1 MDNIK
6 YEYILKINELGS
18 FTKAAEE
25 LYIAQPSLS
34 RYISNLEKRL
44 EIKIFDRS
52 KNPIGVTK
60 PGQILIDYIH
70 KYLEL
75 KKNML
80 EEINEYKLVDKK
92 ELKIGVV
99 PWRIPL
105 FLPRI
110 IPEFSKCNSNYS
122 ISIKEDVSTNLEEM
136 VEKGLLDACIIN
148 GPINNEN
155 LGHQVLSTEKVVF
168 VTSNNL
174 DIIDKYYDKKTSNY
188 KRQVVDLEDFKD
200 EAFIVLNNKYR
211 LGKIAREIFKFY
223 NIAPKN
229 ITVVSNMNTAI
240 SMSYSGL
247 GVTFMPESGISLAS
261 DMSNLP
267 IYLSLG
273 EPDFTFP
280 LIIAYKKDRIEDET
294 ISNFINFVKDNY
306 KNFNINELNQKS

>member
-1 MDNIK
+1 MDGIK

-34 RYISNLEKRL
+34 RYISNLENRMGV
-44 EIKIFDRS
+44 KIFDRS
-52 KNPIGVTK
+52 KNPIAVTK
-60 PGQILIDYIH
+60 PGQILIDYLY

-75 KKNML
+75 KENML
-80 EEINEYKLVDKK
+80 EEIDKFKLLAKK
-92 ELKIGVV
+92 ELEIGIV

-110 IPEFSKCNSNYS
+110 IPEFSKYYSNYA

-136 VEKGLLDACIIN
+136 AEKGLIDACIIN
-148 GPINNEN
+148 GPINNKN
-155 LGHQVLSTEKVVF
+155 LAHQVLSTEKVVF
-168 VTSNNL
+168 VTPNNL
-174 DIIDKYYDKKTSNY
+174 DIIDKYYDEKTSTY
-188 KRQVVDLEDFKD
+188 KRQVVDLADFKD
-200 EAFIVLNNKYR
+200 EPFIVLNKKYR

-223 NIAPKN
+223 NITPKN
-229 ITVVSNMNTAI
+229 IIVVSNMNTAI

-273 EPDFTFP
+273 EPNFTFP

-294 ISNFINFVKDNY
+294 LNNFINFVKEDY
-306 KNFNINELNQKS
+306 KNFDI